1 MIILDDKSPPDL
13 LRKEFK
19 IVNHGLKE
27 HQAGSIKKTVSQYQ
41 TQK

>member
-19 IVNHGLKE
+19 IVTHDYQYYL
-27 HQAGSIKKTVSQYQ
+27 ATVN
-41 TQK
+41 